1 MAGGVPGVPPTLTGD
16 NVGGPSQ
23 DAGVLRVVACLVAL
37 VVAPVL
43 AGDEAPGAPVA
54 PLDAEA
60 QLDAWTLELPL
71 DYAPTLPDGDT
82 PLQVALWLPQDELR
96 EEGVPHA
103 DALRPGSSRR
113 ALSSRHCLLELTAPP
128 LKGFA
133 ALALR
138 WGAATLSL
146 SDGRVLQPQARA
158 LTVGWD
164 LTAPVSATLFF
175 PPLPDPTCELAL
187 RVPGAGDDDP
197 ALELRLFRWRERLE
211 RAEAALA
218 TWRAEVLTQ
227 AAEGA
232 GISGQAVQDLLACGE
247 RVAVPLLLRELARG
261 PEEDPLPAAV
271 VLPVLA
277 ATAWGR
283 ADGVSP
289 SPTDAPL
296 VVARWAARGE
306 PLAPGIRPPG
316 R

>member
-1 MAGGVPGVPPTLTGD
+1 M
-16 NVGGPSQ
+16 
-23 DAGVLRVVACLVAL
+23 LRVVACLLVA
-37 VVAPVL
+37 VAPVL

-54 PLDAEA
+54 PDDDA
-60 QLDAWTLELPL
+60 LRDGWTLDLALE
-71 DYAPTLPDGDT
+71 AGPTLPDGDT
-82 PLQVALWLPQDELR
+82 PLQVALWLPQDELG
-96 EEGVPHA
+96 EEAGVPHA
-103 DALRPGSSRR
+103 DALRPGSPGR
-113 ALSSRHCLLELTAPP
+113 ALSRRHCLLELTAPP

-164 LTAPVSATLFF
+164 LTGPVSATLFF
-175 PPLPDPTCELAL
+175 PPLPDPACELAL

-197 ALELRLFRWRERLE
+197 GLELHLFRWRERLE

-218 TWRAEVLTQ
+218 TWRAEVL
-227 AAEGA
+227 APAEGA
-232 GISGQAVQDLLACGE
+232 WISGQAVQDLLACGE

-261 PEEDPLPAAV
+261 AEEEPLPAAV

-283 ADGVSP
+283 ADGISP
-289 SPTDAPL
+289 SPAEAPL

-306 PLAPGIRPPG
+306 PLAPGVRPPV